1 MKICHLTSHYLPDP
15 VGLTTVVRE
24 LAREEMAQG
33 HRVTVVS
40 FYPLYSAERVAW
52 EVIEGV
58 GVARV
63 DAYPR
68 RYRTPLGMLLDRFL
82 SPRQVAARLRELA
95 PDVLHV
101 CGITALAWGAFLY
114 SRRQGVPLVVSLYGN
129 EFVAYQGRS
138 RLGLITRWRRQLSLR
153 RLRSLFAAASAVTA
167 SGRSLIAAAASLKL
181 GADLRFIPNG
191 VDADYLDLSLNER
204 RSELAVRWNLKP
216 DDPILVTVQGLWH
229 ESKGA
234 RLLLDGFGLVCRQ
247 RPKAQLVVVGDGPLR
262 PQLEAQAQRQ
272 GIADQVR
279 FLGALP
285 YEELF
290 SVYALAD
297 VYVQVPLYEEGV
309 SQTALEAQGMGKP
322 VVISRC
328 GAMLDS
334 MLDGETGYL
343 VDIDDPQ
350 GLAHRVLELLD
361 NPARREEMG
370 RRGREWVLENFSYQA
385 IARQYLEV
393 FAARG
398 QRQGKGGLP

>member
-24 LAREEMAQG
+24 LAKEEMTRG
-33 HRVTVVS
+33 HQVRVVT
-40 FYPLYSAERVAW
+40 FYPLYTNDRVAQ
-52 EVIEGV
+52 EVMDGV
-58 GVARV
+58 EVVRV

-68 RYRTPLGMLLDRFL
+68 RYRPPLGMLLDRFC
-82 SPRQVAARLRELA
+82 SPRQVAARLRDLS
-95 PDVLHV
+95 PDVLHA
-101 CGITALAWGAFLY
+101 CGATALTWGAFLY

-129 EFVAYQGRS
+129 EFVVYQGRS

-167 SGRSLIAAAASLKL
+167 SGRNLIAAAASLKL
-181 GADLRFIPNG
+181 GAGLRFIPNG
-191 VDADYLDLSLNER
+191 VNSDYLDLSLNER
-204 RSELAVRWNLKP
+204 RPELAVRWNLKP
-216 DDPILVTVQGLWH
+216 DNPILVTVQGLWH

-234 RLLLDGFGLVCRQ
+234 RVLLDGFGLVCRE
-247 RPKAQLVVVGDGPLR
+247 RPETQLVVVGDGPLR
-262 PQLEAQAQRQ
+262 PHLEAQVQRQ
-272 GIADQVR
+272 GVADQVR

-297 VYVQVPLYEEGV
+297 VYVQVPLYEDGV

-322 VVISRC
+322 VVVSRC

-334 MLDGETGYL
+334 MVDGETGYL
-343 VDIDDPQ
+343 VDIDDPA
-350 GLAHRVLELLD
+350 GLAQRVLGLLAD
-361 NPARREEMG
+361 PAQREEMG
-370 RRGREWVLENFSYQA
+370 RRGREWVLENFAYPV

-393 FAARG
+393 FQSVIRS
-398 QRQGKGGLP
+398 